1 MKYTIKKLAELADIS
16 TRTLR
21 YYDQIGLLK
30 PSEKNNNNYRI
41 YNEKNVNKLQQIMF
55 YRALG
60 FPLKKI
66 KQLMDD
72 PNFSEITALR
82 EQQQLLLAKEK
93 MINLL
98 LTNIDET
105 IKSYYGGNKMTDK
118 DKFKAFKEQQITN
131 NENEYGSEIRS
142 QYDPKI
148 IDKSNQKYINLSES
162 DFKKM
167 NQLEAEMIKNLLDL
181 KHADKFDEQ
190 LASKIYQEHKE
201 WLEFTWPNYTKAA
214 HRSLADLY
222 INDDRFGSYYN
233 DKAKENVVK
242 LLHDVI
248 YQFTE

>member
-1 MKYTIKKLAELADIS
+1 
-16 TRTLR
+16 
-21 YYDQIGLLK
+21 
-30 PSEKNNNNYRI
+30 
-41 YNEKNVNKLQQIMF
+41 
-55 YRALG
+55 
-60 FPLKKI
+60 
-66 KQLMDD
+66 
-72 PNFSEITALR
+72 
-82 EQQQLLLAKEK
+82 
-93 MINLL
+93 
-98 LTNIDET
+98 
-105 IKSYYGGNKMTDK
+105 MTDK
-118 DKFKAFKEQQITN
+118 DKFKAFKEQQIAS

-181 KHADKFDEQ
+181 KHADKFDKQ
-190 LASKIYQEHKE
+190 LASNIYQEHKE
-201 WLEFTWPNYTKAA
+201 WLEFTWPDYTKAA

-233 DKAKENVVK
+233 DKAKEDVVK